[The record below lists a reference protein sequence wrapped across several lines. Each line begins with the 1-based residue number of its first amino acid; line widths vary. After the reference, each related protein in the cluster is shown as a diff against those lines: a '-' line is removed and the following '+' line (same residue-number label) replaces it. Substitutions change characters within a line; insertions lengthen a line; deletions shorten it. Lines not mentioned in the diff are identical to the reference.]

1 MLSAPAGHIE
11 VHHGN
16 LTVYVPRNIFKKGTG
31 EVVSERAAP
40 FREMIMNRYPW
51 LTENSMNVLMDRAS
65 KEMSQILDEE
75 TTGRSA
81 SRGLADKGRVNEAI
95 EHLNRT
101 LERDPTDADSWYLLG
116 ELLCSV
122 GRTEEGYKAFSKGR
136 KKF

>member
-1 MLSAPAGHIE
+1 MSAPAGHIE
-11 VHHGN
+11 VNHGN

-31 EVVSERAAP
+31 EIVSERAVP

-51 LTENSMNVLMDRAS
+51 LTENSMDVLMNRAS

-81 SRGLADKGRVNEAI
+81 SHGLVKDGRVNEAI
-95 EHLNRT
+95 EHLTRT
-101 LERDPTDADSWYLLG
+101 LERDPKDADSWYLLG
-116 ELLCSV
+116 ELLCSI

-136 KKF
+136 EKF

>member
-1 MLSAPAGHIE
+1 M
-11 VHHGN
+11 HHGN

-31 EVVSERAAP
+31 EVLPEKAAP

-51 LTENSMNVLMDRAS
+51 LTENSMDVLMGRAS

-81 SRGLADKGRVNEAI
+81 SRNLLKDGRVNEAI
-95 EHLNRT
+95 EHLNRK
-101 LERDPTDADSWYLLG
+101 LELDPTDADSWYLLG
-116 ELLCSV
+116 ELLCSI
-122 GRTEEGYKAFSKGR
+122 GRTDEGYKAFSKGR